1 MSSSIV
7 VKYRLLMNMKI
18 HKKIAVG
25 VLLSTALLSVEA
37 AQQRVAGSGPGGYSQ
52 WATDQYPGFDGLDT
66 LPVPEKKEHGWF
78 KKWLGIGIPK
88 GSTASEQMAL
98 AKRFEEEGDCK
109 DAVKA
114 YDALVR
120 EWPASA
126 EASEAQ
132 LRIARL
138 LEGNLGEYADAYEE
152 YAYLLDFYPRECPYA
167 DIVEAQYKLVNLLYD
182 TRRVFLGMSFTGNR
196 ELRQGYERIVR
207 RAPGA
212 VYVPEAMLKI
222 AGLRELDT
230 DYEEAIKVYSSLRSR
245 YPGTDA
251 ARVALYREAKAR
263 MWLVRRLAYNLP
275 RCKDTESYLKLA
287 VKNDPSHPDVEEM
300 RTWLKELSDY
310 LAEDAWTRAKFYD
323 TRMRTRHAT
332 IAAYERFIAEHPDST
347 HADEARARVAALKNE
362 NKEESPK

>member
-1 MSSSIV
+1 MNIKDCNRIAAVVIMSV
-7 VKYRLLMNMKI
+7 
-18 HKKIAVG
+18 AV
-25 VLLSTALLSVEA
+25 LSVEA
-37 AQQRVAGSGPGGYSQ
+37 SSHRVAGSGPGGYSQ

-66 LPVPEKKEHGWF
+66 LPVPEKKEMGWIR
-78 KKWLGIGIPK
+78 KWFGVGAPN
-88 GSTASEQMAL
+88 GATALEQMSV
-98 AKRFEEEGDCK
+98 AKGLEEKCEYK

-120 EWPASA
+120 EWPASV
-126 EASEAQ
+126 EAPEAQ
-132 LRIARL
+132 FRMAKL
-138 LEGNLGEYADAYEE
+138 LETSLGEYSDAYEE
-152 YAYLLDFYPRECPYA
+152 YAYLLDFYPRSCPYA
-167 DIVEAQYKLVNLLYD
+167 DVVETQYKLVNLLYD

-196 ELRQGYERIVR
+196 ELRQSYERIVR

-212 VYVPEAMLKI
+212 AYVPEAMLKI
-222 AGLRELDT
+222 ADLREQDT
-230 DYEEAIKVYSSLRSR
+230 DYEESIKVYSSLRSR
-245 YPGTDA
+245 YPGTVA

-287 VKNDPSHPDVEEM
+287 IKNDPSHPDVEEM

-332 IAAYERFIAEHPDST
+332 IAAYEKFIAEHPDSSR
-347 HADEARARVAALKNE
+347 AEEARARIAALKDG
-362 NKEESPK
+362 NKEESSK